1 MSYAVSALYKFV
13 ELEDFQDIQ
22 KPLLDECQKNSILGT
37 LLLAPEGINGT
48 IAGPEEGMKNI
59 LAWLRKDPRLS
70 DLIVKHSHASEKPF
84 HRMKVRLKKEII
96 TLGVED
102 ANPSKKTGVMVPPDE
117 WNELVEDPEVLVL
130 DTRNTY
136 ETHIGTF
143 ENAVDPET
151 ECFTEIKDYIKDNLD
166 DRKDRKIAMFCTGG
180 IRCEKLSSHML
191 NNGYK
196 NIYQLHG
203 GILKY
208 LEEIPEE
215 ESRWKGDCF
224 VFDHRVSVGHGLKEG
239 EHIRCHACGHPLDA
253 EDCKDPSYEEGVC
266 CPYCLNHP
274 DSEKRAALLER
285 QRQIRLAKAR
295 GTDHIGMKMPSKTKQ
310 DTCTA

>member
-13 ELEDFQDIQ
+13 ELEDFREIQ
-22 KPLLDECQKNSILGT
+22 KPLLEECQKNGILGT
-37 LLLAPEGINGT
+37 ILLAPEGINGT

-59 LAWLRKDPRLS
+59 LAWLRKDQRLA
-70 DLIVKHSHASEKPF
+70 DLEVKHSHASEKPF

-102 ANPSKKTGVMVPPDE
+102 ANPCAKTGVLVPPEE
-117 WNELVEDPEVLVL
+117 WNELIDDPEVFVL

-151 ECFTEIKDYIKDNLD
+151 QCFTEIKDYIEHNLAD
-166 DRKDRKIAMFCTGG
+166 KKDRKIAMFCTGG

-208 LEEIPEE
+208 LEDIPET

-224 VFDHRVSVGHGLKEG
+224 VFDHRVSVGHGLREG
-239 EHIRCHACGHPLDA
+239 EHIACHACGHPLDS
-253 EDCKDPSYEEGVC
+253 EDCQDTSYEEGVC
-266 CPYCLNHP
+266 CPYCHENP
-274 DSEKRAALLER
+274 DPEKLAALRER

-295 GTDHIGMKMPSKTKQ
+295 GADHIGMKMPSKDKEE
-310 DTCTA
+310 TCPV

>member
-1 MSYAVSALYKFV
+1 MTYAVAALYKFV
-13 ELEDFQDIQ
+13 DLPDFREIQ
-22 KPLLDECQKNSILGT
+22 KPLLNACQENEIIGT

-48 IAGPEEGMKNI
+48 IAGPEEGMKII
-59 LAWLRKDPRLS
+59 LDWLRNDSRFA
-70 DLIVKHSHASEKPF
+70 DLEIKHSHASEKPF
-84 HRMKVRLKKEII
+84 HRMKVKLKKEII

-102 ANPSKKTGVMVPPDE
+102 TNPSEKTGVLVQPAD
-117 WNELVEDPEVLVL
+117 WNALIEDPDVFVL

-143 ENAVDPET
+143 ENAVDPKT
-151 ECFTEIKDYIKDNLD
+151 ECFTEIKDYIAENLEDKKD
-166 DRKDRKIAMFCTGG
+166 KKIAMFCTGG

-191 NNGYK
+191 NNGYE

-215 ESRWKGDCF
+215 ESLWKGDCF

-239 EHIRCHACGHPLDA
+239 EHVRCHGCGHPLDS
-253 EDCKDPSYEEGVC
+253 EDCQSTNYEEGVC
-266 CPYCLNHP
+266 CPYCYENP
-274 DSEKRAALLER
+274 DPVRVKALRER
-285 QRQIRLAKAR
+285 QKQMKLAKSR
-295 GTDHIGMKMPSKTKQ
+295 GQEHLGVKMPRG
-310 DTCTA
+310 